1 MIELL
6 KKSTVWAF
14 GAISVLFTFLPESFF
29 EIKKWLIS
37 EIVAKNVK
45 AETIKINELNVLI
58 NRCLCFLLIWI
69 LAAIAYG
76 LFLKFKWFITIK
88 GKNYA
93 IRVEYGDLL
102 KAKKCRKVISFDE
115 CYTTHVG
122 TNPGDIKPTSICGQ
136 YLQSNQNLNVQQL
149 ITNANISPESTK
161 SKYRNRD
168 RYKSGSIIQNGNDL
182 LLAFAPL
189 DANGRGRFCSRSEY
203 IACLSTMWE
212 ELHKYYNQQD
222 ISISILGSG
231 QTYIDGNSGTSL
243 SQQELLDIIILSYKL
258 SPHKIK
264 SPHKLRI
271 VCRKSEDF
279 SLNDIDS
286 KV

>member
-6 KKSTVWAF
+6 KKSAVWAS

-29 EIKKWLIS
+29 AIRKWLIS
-37 EIVAKNVK
+37 DIVVKNVK
-45 AETIKINELNVLI
+45 KGTIEIDELNVFI

-69 LAAIAYG
+69 LTAVAYG
-76 LFLKFKWFITIK
+76 LFSRFKWFVTVK
-88 GKNYA
+88 GRNYT
-93 IRVEYGDLL
+93 IRVEYGNLL
-102 KAKKCRKVISFDE
+102 KARKCRKVISFDE

-122 TNPGDIKPTSICGQ
+122 LNPGDIKSTSICGQ
-136 YLQSNQNLNVQQL
+136 YLQKNPNINMQQL
-149 ITNANISPESTK
+149 ITNANISPENVK
-161 SKYRNRD
+161 SKYQNKD
-168 RYKSGSIIQNGNDL
+168 RYKSGSIVQNGNDL

-189 DANGRGRFCSRSEY
+189 DASGRGRFSSRNEY
-203 IACLSTMWE
+203 ITCLSIMWE

-231 QTYIDGNSGTSL
+231 QTYIDDNSGTSL

-264 SPHKLRI
+264 YPHKLRI
-271 VCRKSEDF
+271 ICRKSDGF
-279 SLNDIDS
+279 SLNEIDS
-286 KV
+286 KI

>member
-1 MIELL
+1 MGF
-6 KKSTVWAF
+6 WC
-14 GAISVLFTFLPESFF
+14 GISFVYFFTRIFF
-29 EIKKWLIS
+29 SIKRWSIS
-37 EIVAKNVK
+37 SIVAKNVK
-45 AETIKINELNVLI
+45 NGMMNIDELNVFI
-58 NRCLCFLLIWI
+58 NRCLCFLSIWV
-69 LAAIAYG
+69 LAAIAYK
-76 LFLKFKWFITIK
+76 LFLVFKWFVTIK

-93 IRVEYGDLL
+93 IRVEYGNLL
-102 KAKKCRKVISFDE
+102 KTKNCRKVISFDE

-122 TNPGDIKPTSICGQ
+122 MNPGDIKPTSICGQ
-136 YLQSNQNLNVQQL
+136 YLQKNPHLNVQQL
-149 ITNANISPESTK
+149 ITNAGISPVGTK
-161 SKYRNRD
+161 SEYQNKD
-168 RYKSGSIIQNGNDL
+168 RYKSGTIVQNGNDL

-189 DANGRGRFCSRSEY
+189 DVNGRGRFCSRSEY

-264 SPHKLRI
+264 YPNKLRI
-271 VCRKSEDF
+271 ICRKSDGF

-286 KV
+286 KT

>member
-1 MIELL
+1 MGLWYSI
-6 KKSTVWAF
+6 STVYF
-14 GAISVLFTFLPESFF
+14 FTRFFFAIKRWS
-29 EIKKWLIS
+29 IS
-37 EIVAKNVK
+37 DIVAKNVK
-45 AETIKINELNVLI
+45 TGIMDIDELNVFI

-69 LAAIAYG
+69 LSALVCKI
-76 LFLKFKWFITIK
+76 LLVFKKSVTIK
-88 GKNYA
+88 GKNYV
-93 IRVEYGDLL
+93 IRVEYGNLL

-122 TNPGDIKPTSICGQ
+122 MNPGDIKPTSICGQ
-136 YLQSNQNLNVQQL
+136 YLQKNPHLNVQQL
-149 ITNANISPESTK
+149 ITNAGISPAGTRSEYQNK
-161 SKYRNRD
+161 D
-168 RYKSGSIIQNGNDL
+168 RYKSGTIVQNGNDL

-189 DANGRGRFCSRSEY
+189 NEDGRGRFCSRSEY

-231 QTYIDGNSGTSL
+231 QIDVGKNSDTPL

-258 SPHKIK
+258 SSHKIK
-264 SPHKLRI
+264 FPNKLRI
-271 VCRKSEDF
+271 ICRKCKGF

-286 KV
+286 K

>member
-6 KKSTVWAF
+6 RKSAVGAF
-14 GAISVLFTFLPESFF
+14 AVVSALFTFLPESFF
-29 EIKKWLIS
+29 AIKKWLIS
-37 EIVAKNVK
+37 DLLAKNVK
-45 AETIKINELNVLI
+45 TIEINELNVFI
-58 NRCLCFLLIWI
+58 NRCLSFLLIWI
-69 LAAIAYG
+69 MAAIAYG
-76 LFLKFKWFITIK
+76 LFLKFKWFVTIK
-88 GKNYA
+88 GKNYT

-115 CYTTHVG
+115 CYTTQVG
-122 TNPGDIKPTSICGQ
+122 MNPGDIKPTSICGQ
-136 YLQSNQNLNVQQL
+136 YINEHPNLNIKQIL
-149 ITNANISPESTK
+149 TNENVLPECTK
-161 SKYRNRD
+161 SKYQNKD
-168 RYKSGSIIQNGNDL
+168 RYKSGSMVQNGNDL

-189 DANGRGRFCSRSEY
+189 DVNGRARFSSRSEY
-203 IACLSTMWE
+203 ISCLSTMWE

-258 SPHKIK
+258 SSHKIK
-264 SPHKLRI
+264 YPYKLRI
-271 VCRKSEDF
+271 ICKKSNGF

-286 KV
+286 K

>member
-14 GAISVLFTFLPESFF
+14 GAISVLFTFLPESLF

-45 AETIKINELNVLI
+45 TETIKINELNVLI

-149 ITNANISPESTK
+149 ITKRIFHPKVRNLNIRTK
-161 SKYRNRD
+161 
-168 RYKSGSIIQNGNDL
+168 I
-182 LLAFAPL
+182 
-189 DANGRGRFCSRSEY
+189 
-203 IACLSTMWE
+203 
-212 ELHKYYNQQD
+212 D
-222 ISISILGSG
+222 INL
-231 QTYIDGNSGTSL
+231 
-243 SQQELLDIIILSYKL
+243 
-258 SPHKIK
+258 
-264 SPHKLRI
+264 
-271 VCRKSEDF
+271 V
-279 SLNDIDS
+279 
-286 KV
+286 V

>member
-29 EIKKWLIS
+29 EIKKWLLS
-37 EIVAKNVK
+37 DIVAKNIK
-45 AETIKINELNVLI
+45 TETIETNELNVLI
-58 NRCLCFLLIWI
+58 NRCLCFLLIWF
-69 LAAIAYG
+69 LAAIVYG
-76 LFLKFKWFITIK
+76 LFLKFKWFVTIK
-88 GKNYA
+88 GRDYT
-93 IRVEYGDLL
+93 IRVEYGNLL
-102 KAKKCRKVISFDE
+102 KTKKCRKVISFDE

-136 YLQSNQNLNVQQL
+136 YLQRNQNLNVQQL

-161 SKYRNRD
+161 SKYQNRA
-168 RYKSGSIIQNGNDL
+168 RYKSGSVVQNGNDL

-264 SPHKLRI
+264 LPHKLRI
-271 VCRKSEDF
+271 VCRKSDGF
-279 SLNDIDS
+279 SLNAIDS